1 MDKDLLN
8 ESLNL
13 QERLNRFFVSVDDDH
28 KCEDNQSE
36 DEGNDTPVFDPL
48 LYLNESIPNNP
59 VMMCER
65 RRITCK
71 CNLECLC
78 DNDQFFTGSNMIVS
92 EGSNCMYMI
101 EIFFEDVILKKHRD
115 AWPVW
120 RFFVI
125 DEDDDEFPILDIIKK
140 KSRYYVIFQ
149 KKPVTR
155 YRIYPDDIKVTD
167 RNIWFRFNF
176 MDYRH
181 D

>member
-1 MDKDLLN
+1 MDKDLLK

-13 QERLNRFFVSVDDDH
+13 QERLNRFFVSIDDDT
-28 KCEDNQSE
+28 EEQV
-36 DEGNDTPVFDPL
+36 DTSPVFDPL
-48 LYLNESIPNNP
+48 LYLNGCIPKDP

-65 RRITCK
+65 RKINCK
-71 CNLECLC
+71 CVVDCLC

-101 EIFFEDVILKKHRD
+101 EIFFEDVILKKHRSG
-115 AWPVW
+115 WPVW

-125 DEDDDEFPILDIIKK
+125 DDDDDEFPILDIVRKN
-140 KSRYYVIFQ
+140 SRFYVIFQ
-149 KKPVTR
+149 KQPMTR
-155 YRIYPDDIKVTD
+155 YKIYPDDIKVTD
-167 RNIWFRFNF
+167 KNIWFRFNF